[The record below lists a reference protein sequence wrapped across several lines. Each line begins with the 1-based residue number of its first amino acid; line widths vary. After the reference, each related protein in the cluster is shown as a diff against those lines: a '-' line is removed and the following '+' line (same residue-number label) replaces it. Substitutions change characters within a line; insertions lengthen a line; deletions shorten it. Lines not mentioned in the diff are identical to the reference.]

1 MITEAKLD
9 YSFPTMQFNV
19 EGRYAFRLDR
29 KKYGSG
35 ILLYVQDKIPSKL
48 IPMRNSTIENFL
60 IQFNLR
66 KKK

>member
-1 MITEAKLD
+1 MITETKLD
-9 YSFPTMQFNV
+9 YSFPAMQFNV
-19 EGRYAFRLDR
+19 EGRCAFRLDR

-35 ILLYVQDKIPSKL
+35 ILLYVRDKIPSKL
-48 IPMRNSTIENFL
+48 IPMRNSTIESFL

>member
-1 MITEAKLD
+1 MITETKSD

-19 EGRYAFRLDR
+19 EGHYAFRLDR

-48 IPMRNSTIENFL
+48 IPMRNSTIESFL